1 MDTPPPLPLSLRIKT
16 CLRQLALRVGI
27 YLCAYFVIAVV
38 TIGPL
43 FWFWFQAVYVQGS
56 VWIAK
61 FYAPLLWLCD
71 RIDWLSWLVNGYIN
85 WCNR

>member
-1 MDTPPPLPLSLRIKT
+1 MDTPPPLSLSLRIKT
-16 CLRQLALRVGI
+16 YLRQLALRVGI

-56 VWIAK
+56 V
-61 FYAPLLWLCD
+61 
-71 RIDWLSWLVNGYIN
+71 
-85 WCNR
+85 